1 MTPTTCKPARLPGAV
16 RVALL
21 AAALAGFAPISPA
34 PAQDSQRGLIM
45 LPESDGLALPDAP
58 DAAFAPLLSED
69 RYDPARRGF
78 DPDAYHGFTNW
89 VTPLRLVDL
98 QIRRDGTN
106 ARITGERRSVNFD
119 LYVSAPSQHSQMQL
133 VTQSSIDI
141 LPERSSMR
149 VTVNGR
155 EIGVVGL
162 GNFEGFAPATLDLP
176 PDLLVSG
183 RNRVSIEFVQGHRIF
198 CGPEAAFDLWT
209 DLDLSKSGLI
219 VDHADTGIGADS
231 FMMALA
237 AQSASVQP
245 VEIRGLDRLPDQAAA
260 WRAALVQTF
269 NQALLGDP
277 VVFRFNDFWT
287 VEQAA
292 RAFARVT
299 VIPAAIGRV
308 SYRLGG
314 DGAQVMVLEIAPDTR
329 PQDLLSQIP
338 QLGPQAAA
346 ARAPIVQPEMN
357 VPFSEFGIP
366 TESFAQRYA
375 ARDYPFRLPDDWL
388 VLTAAKARINFDY
401 AYATDLPDDSMLL
414 ISVNGQS
421 IRLLPLRDEG
431 GQLIT
436 QFPIDF
442 EARILQ
448 PGANTLRFEMMVP
461 GDPADLPCPVAST
474 PFLQISNTSSLFV
487 PYSPSMA
494 IPDMDLA
501 FGALTPDSIR
511 LNELTARSYSEQ
523 DILTLKA
530 ALARSQAGLRPAT
543 LHLISIDDLG
553 SVPAAHHRADRRL
566 LEEAVLN
573 LPDLPAVDPANPFA
587 ALDDPFAARRQSGP
601 GFVGSIRAAVSNG
614 WASVNEGLRW
624 VSNRIFP
631 SSGDQLNQWLSTRK
645 GQAILFHLDPERP
658 EEIWMLRSPDSDIH
672 LIAHSIAGARAYGG
686 GPRGQVS
693 ILGHDGG
700 WDNWIAPDRKP
711 VLLEPLTVENFRYAM
726 GNFVSARPIFYTI
739 LVLLL
744 SLMSAVVALR
754 LVISTREHK
763 T

>member
-1 MTPTTCKPARLPGAV
+1 MTALFRTRTCLKRAALA
-16 RVALL
+16 ALL
-21 AAALAGFAPISPA
+21 ASGVPLLAVPALAQG
-34 PAQDSQRGLIM
+34 GLIM
-45 LPESDGLALPDAP
+45 LPEGDSLALPETPGTDLAP
-58 DAAFAPLLSED
+58 ILSED

-89 VTPLRLVDL
+89 VTPLRLTDL
-98 QIRRDGTN
+98 QIRRTGTN

-119 LYVSAPSQHSQMQL
+119 LYVSAPNQHRQLQL

-155 EIGVVGL
+155 EIGITGL

-176 PDLLVSG
+176 PDLLVPG
-183 RNRVSIEFVQGHRIF
+183 RNRVTIEFVQGHRIF
-198 CGPEAAFDLWT
+198 CGPEASFDLWT
-209 DLDLSKSGLI
+209 DIDLSKSGLV
-219 VDHADTGIGADS
+219 VDHADTGQGAES
-231 FMMALA
+231 FLMALA

-245 VEIRGLDRLPDQAAA
+245 VEIRGLDRLPDQAPA
-260 WRAALVQTF
+260 WRAALVETF

-287 VEQAA
+287 VEQTA

-299 VIPAAIGRV
+299 VLPAAIGRV
-308 SYRLGG
+308 SYRMGG
-314 DGAQVMVLEIAPDTR
+314 DGAQVLVLEIAPDTR
-329 PQDLLSQIP
+329 PEDLLSQIP
-338 QLGPQAAA
+338 QLDPQPAS
-346 ARAPIVQPEMN
+346 ARAPVIQPEFN
-357 VPFSEFGIP
+357 IPFAEIGIP
-366 TESFAQRYA
+366 TESFTQRYA

-388 VLTAAKARINFDY
+388 VLTAAKARINLDY
-401 AYATDLPDDSMLL
+401 AYAMGLPENSMLL
-414 ISVNGQS
+414 LSVNGQS

-436 QFPIDF
+436 EFPIDF

-448 PGANTLRFEMMVP
+448 PGTNTLRFEMMVP
-461 GDPADLPCPVAST
+461 GDPPDLPCPVASS
-474 PFLQISNTSSLFV
+474 PFLQISNTSSIFV

-501 FGALTPDSIR
+501 FGALTPESIR
-511 LNELTARSYSEQ
+511 LNELTARAYGDA

-543 LHLISIDDLG
+543 LHLITIDALG

-566 LEEAVLN
+566 LEETVLS
-573 LPDLPAVDPANPFA
+573 LPEIGPNSGTNIFA
-587 ALDDPFAARRQSGP
+587 AADDPFAARRQSGP
-601 GFVGSIRAAVSNG
+601 GFVGSIRAALSNG

-645 GQAILFHLDPERP
+645 GQAILFHLDPDRP
-658 EEIWMLRSPDSDIH
+658 DEIWMLRSPDSDIH
-672 LIAHSIAGARAYGG
+672 LIAHAIAGARAYGG

-700 WDNWIAPDRKP
+700 WDNWIAPDRQP
-711 VLLEPLTVENFRYAM
+711 VLLEPLSMENFRYVM

>member
-1 MTPTTCKPARLPGAV
+1 MIRHRTLITS
-16 RVALL
+16 
-21 AAALAGFAPISPA
+21 AALVLALAQA
-34 PAQDSQRGLIM
+34 PAWAQQSGGGMIL
-45 LPESDGLALPDAP
+45 LPDSDGLALPGMDA
-58 DAAFAPLLSED
+58 DLEALPLQTEE

-78 DPDAYHGFTNW
+78 DASAYHGFTNW
-89 VTPLRLVDL
+89 VTPLRLIDL
-98 QIRRDGTN
+98 QIRRSGTN
-106 ARITGERRSVNFD
+106 ARIMGERQVVNFD
-119 LYVSAPSQHSQMQL
+119 LYVSAPNQHSQLKL

-141 LPERSSMR
+141 LPERSNMR

-155 EIGVVGL
+155 EVGTTRL
-162 GNFEGFAPATLDLP
+162 GNFEGFAASTLDLP
-176 PDLLVSG
+176 DDILVGG
-183 RNRVSIEFVQGHRIF
+183 RNRVSIEFTQGHRIF

-209 DLDLSKSGLI
+209 DVDLSQSGLI
-219 VDHADTGIGADS
+219 VDHADTGIGAES

-245 VEIRGLDRLPDQAAA
+245 VEIRGLDRLPEQSAAF
-260 WRAALVQTF
+260 RQALVSKF
-269 NQALLGDP
+269 NQSLLGDP

-287 VEQAA
+287 VEQTA

-299 VIPAAIGRV
+299 VLPANVGRV

-329 PQDLLSQIP
+329 PQDLLDQIP
-338 QLGPQAAA
+338 QLAPQPAA
-346 ARAPIVQPEMN
+346 ARAPQIPPEFE
-357 VPFSEFGIP
+357 VPFADFGVP
-366 TESFAQRYA
+366 TETFTQRYA

-401 AYATDLPDDSMLL
+401 AYATDLPDQAMLL
-414 ISVNGQS
+414 LSMNGQS

-431 GQLIT
+431 GQMIT

-448 PGANTLRFEMMVP
+448 PGTNTFSFELMVP
-461 GDPADLPCPVAST
+461 GDPADLPCPVADR
-474 PFLQISNTSSLFV
+474 PFLQVSNTSTLFV

-511 LNELTARSYSEQ
+511 LNDMTARSYSEA
-523 DILTLKA
+523 DILTMKA
-530 ALARSQAGLRPAT
+530 SLARSQAELRPTT
-543 LHLISIDDLG
+543 LHLISIDDLS

-566 LEEAVLN
+566 LEETVLN
-573 LPDLPAVDPANPFA
+573 LPSLEGTDPAAQFA
-587 ALDDPFAARRQSGP
+587 SAEDPFARRRQSSDGI
-601 GFVGSIRAAVSNG
+601 VTSLRAAVSNG
-614 WASVNEGLRW
+614 WATITDGVQWIG
-624 VSNRIFP
+624 NRIFP
-631 SSGDQLNQWLSTRK
+631 SSGDQLNQWLSTRR
-645 GQAILFHLDPERP
+645 GQAILFHLDPDRP
-658 EEIWMLRSPDSDIH
+658 DEIWMLRSPDSDIH
-672 LIAHSIAGARAYGG
+672 VIAHSFAAARAYGG

-693 ILGHDGG
+693 ILGQDGG
-700 WDNWIAPDRKP
+700 WDNWIAPDRRP
-711 VLLEPLTVENFRYAM
+711 VLLEPWSTDNFRYAM

-739 LVLLL
+739 LVLLMAL
-744 SLMSAVVALR
+744 ASAVVALR

>member
-1 MTPTTCKPARLPGAV
+1 MIRTTRTTTLAALILALAAVPSVAQQTGGGMILLPETDGLTLPG
-16 RVALL
+16 
-21 AAALAGFAPISPA
+21 GT
-34 PAQDSQRGLIM
+34 G
-45 LPESDGLALPDAP
+45 DA
-58 DAAFAPLLSED
+58 DVLPLLTEE

-78 DPDAYHGFTNW
+78 DADAYHGFTNW
-89 VTPLRLVDL
+89 VTPLRLTDL
-98 QIRRDGTN
+98 QIRRTGTN
-106 ARITGERRSVNFD
+106 ARIMGERQVVNFD
-119 LYVSAPSQHSQMQL
+119 LYVSAPGQHRQLQL

-155 EIGVVGL
+155 DVGTSRL
-162 GNFEGFAPATLDLP
+162 GNFDGFAASTLDLP
-176 PDLLVSG
+176 ADLLVGG
-183 RNRVSIEFVQGHRIF
+183 RNRVSIEFTQGHRIF

-209 DLDLSKSGLI
+209 DIDLSKSGLI
-219 VDHADTGIGADS
+219 VDHADTGIGAES

-260 WRAALVQTF
+260 FRQALVSKF

-287 VEQAA
+287 VEQTS

-299 VIPAAIGRV
+299 VMPASVGRV

-314 DGAQVMVLEIAPDTR
+314 DGAQVMVLEVAPDTR
-329 PQDLLSQIP
+329 PQDLLDQIP
-338 QLGPQAAA
+338 QLAPQPAA
-346 ARAPIVQPEMN
+346 ARAPQIQPE
-357 VPFSEFGIP
+357 VETPFSAFGIP
-366 TESFAQRYA
+366 TETFTQRYA

-401 AYATDLPDDSMLL
+401 AYATGLPDTAMLL
-414 ISVNGQS
+414 LSVNGQS
-421 IRLLPLRDEG
+421 IRLLPLRSEG
-431 GQLIT
+431 GQMIT

-448 PGANTLRFEMMVP
+448 PGTNTFSFELMVP
-461 GDPADLPCPVAST
+461 GDPPDLPCPVADR
-474 PFLQISNTSSLFV
+474 PFLQVSNTSTLFV

-501 FGALTPDSIR
+501 FGALTPESIR
-511 LNELTARSYSEQ
+511 MNDMTARAYSEA
-523 DILTLKA
+523 DILTMKA
-530 ALARSQAGLRPAT
+530 ALARSQADMRST
-543 LHLISIDDLG
+543 ILHLISIDDLS
-553 SVPAAHHRADRRL
+553 SVPSAHHRADRRL

-573 LPDLPAVDPANPFA
+573 LPRLDESDPMTLFA
-587 ALDDPFAARRQSGP
+587 ATDDPFARRRQSSSGI
-601 GFVGSIRAAVSNG
+601 VTSLRAAVSNG
-614 WASVNEGLRW
+614 WNSVTDGARW
-624 VSNRIFP
+624 ISNRIFP

-645 GQAILFHLDPERP
+645 GQAILFHLDPDRP
-658 EEIWMLRSPDSDIH
+658 DEIWMLRSPDSDIH
-672 LIAHSIAGARAYGG
+672 VIAHSIAGARAYGG

-693 ILGHDGG
+693 ILGQDGG
-700 WDNWIAPDRKP
+700 WDNWIAPDRRP
-711 VLLEPLTVENFRYAM
+711 VLLEPWSTDNFRYAM

-739 LVLLL
+739 LVLLMAL
-744 SLMSAVVALR
+744 ASAGVALR